1 MPTFD
6 PNLPQ
11 NGQATDADVLR
22 AQFNA
27 LNDKIEAVPAGSS
40 GPQGPAG
47 ADGAPG
53 PQGDPG
59 PQGTPG
65 PAGTP
70 GPQGPQGPQ
79 GPAGTPPAGTFL
91 LDQSTPQTVTGG
103 LPRFASG
110 LLTNGIYQDPGAGD
124 PPQLVF
130 ALGYDNT
137 EITCTR
143 HLLLGTGHEPRL
155 TRENGSLFLRFSGAD
170 QQTEGDPNFVN
181 PITAQVKYTPG
192 TAGHWANPKPATLA
206 EALDRLAARV
216 SNNGAQ
222 PV

>member
-1 MPTFD
+1 
-6 PNLPQ
+6 
-11 NGQATDADVLR
+11 
-22 AQFNA
+22 
-27 LNDKIEAVPAGSS
+27 VPK
-40 GPQGPAG
+40 
-47 ADGAPG
+47 
-53 PQGDPG
+53 
-59 PQGTPG
+59 
-65 PAGTP
+65 
-70 GPQGPQGPQ
+70 
-79 GPAGTPPAGTFL
+79 
-91 LDQSTPQTVTGG
+91 
-103 LPRFASG
+103 FASG
-110 LLTNGIYQDPGAGD
+110 LLTNGIYQDPGSGD

-143 HLLLGTGHEPRL
+143 HLLLGTGHDLRL

-192 TAGHWANPKPATLA
+192 NAGHWANPKPATLA